1 MAALVVS
8 IAGRSYRIA
17 CGDGEEARLE
27 ELVRYVESKIF
38 SMHESFGEIGEQRLN
53 VMAAIAIADEA
64 ADARDR
70 VQALELELKEIRE
83 KMSSLETLRQEELA
97 RHTTI
102 ISETTARVDR
112 AIAALTKQTVA
123 RNDFV

>member
-38 SMHESFGEIGEQRLN
+38 SMHESFGQIGEQRLN

-70 VQALELELKEIRE
+70 AQALEIELKELRQ
-83 KMSSLETLRQEELA
+83 KMASLEALRQDEMTQ
-97 RHTTI
+97 HMKI
-102 ISETTARVDR
+102 ISESTARVER
-112 AIAALTKQTVA
+112 AIAALNKQAVA
-123 RNDFV
+123 RNDFL

>member
-38 SMHESFGEIGEQRLN
+38 SMQESCGAIGEQRLN

-70 VQALELELKEIRE
+70 VKALEVELKEIRE
-83 KMSSLETLRQEELA
+83 KMSSLETLRQEEMA
-97 RHTTI
+97 RHTTM

-112 AIAALTKQTVA
+112 AIAALTKQAGA

>member
-53 VMAAIAIADEA
+53 VMAATAIADEA

-83 KMSSLETLRQEELA
+83 KIASLETLRQEESA
-97 RHTTI
+97 RHMQI
-102 ISETTARVDR
+102 ISESTARIER
-112 AIAALTKQTVA
+112 AIAALNKQTVA

>member
-38 SMHESFGEIGEQRLN
+38 SMHESFGAIGEQRLN

-70 VQALELELKEIRE
+70 VQALEVELKEIRE

-112 AIAALTKQTVA
+112 AIAALTKQAVA

>member
-8 IAGRSYRIA
+8 IAGRNYRIA
-17 CGDGEEARLE
+17 CADGEEARLE
-27 ELVRYVESKIF
+27 ELARYVESKIF

-64 ADARDR
+64 ADARDKA
-70 VQALELELKEIRE
+70 QALEIELKEIRE
-83 KMSSLETLRQEELA
+83 KIDGLERLRQEEAA
-97 RHTTI
+97 RHMEIMSQSTTKI
-102 ISETTARVDR
+102 ER
-112 AIAALTKQTVA
+112 AIAALNKQTVA

>member
-38 SMHESFGEIGEQRLN
+38 SMHKSFGEIGEQRLN

-70 VQALELELKEIRE
+70 VQALEVELKEIRE
-83 KMSSLETLRQEELA
+83 KMASLEVLRQEEVA
-97 RHTTI
+97 GHIKI
-102 ISETTARVDR
+102 ISQSTTRVED
-112 AIAALTKQTVA
+112 AIAALNKQAVA
-123 RNDFV
+123 RNDFL